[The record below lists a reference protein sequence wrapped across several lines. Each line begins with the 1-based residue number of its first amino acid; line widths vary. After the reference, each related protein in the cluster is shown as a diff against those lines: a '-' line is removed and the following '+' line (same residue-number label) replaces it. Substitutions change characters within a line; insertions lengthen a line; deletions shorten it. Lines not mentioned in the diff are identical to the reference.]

1 MENRSLAIRY
11 RLLLKLFHPDN
22 KYAALSVT
30 ERYSYKEG
38 KKSNIID
45 GYTYEAAN
53 LETYEIISVFVKQS
67 KPLISQQQLDELRMA
82 KKKVLIAFEN
92 AIVKPY
98 YNERLHTIVDSIKA
112 DSVYFCKDSDYVG

>member
-22 KYAALSVT
+22 EYAVLNVA
-30 ERYSYKEG
+30 ERYSYEEG
-38 KKSNIID
+38 KRTDIIA
-45 GYTYEAAN
+45 GYIYEAAN
-53 LETYEIISVFVKQS
+53 LKTYEIVSVFVKQS

-92 AIVKPY
+92 TIVKPY

-112 DSVYFCKDSDYVG
+112 DSVSFCKDSDYVG